1 MLDTLTERLKDP
13 NVRIQDLQKVFDTFF
28 GKYNINNCEILISQ
42 CLL

>member
-28 GKYNINNCEILISQ
+28 GKTNY
-42 CLL
+42 

>member
-28 GKYNINNCEILISQ
+28 GKFNINYYEILING